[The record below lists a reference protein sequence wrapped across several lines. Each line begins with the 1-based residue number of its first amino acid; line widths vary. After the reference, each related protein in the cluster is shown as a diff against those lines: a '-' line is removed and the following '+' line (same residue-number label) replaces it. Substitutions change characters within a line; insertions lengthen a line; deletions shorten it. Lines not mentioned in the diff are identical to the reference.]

1 VLRFVENRGESVVG
15 QAHDESVGGGN
26 PSAVRLAGTVKW
38 FDAVK
43 GYGFIVVS
51 DGGGDVLL
59 HKTVL
64 QQAGYEIVHEG
75 ASILCDAVKREK
87 GMQALRILQLD
98 DTAARAQPAR
108 RPVRP
113 QRPSRPAGAPGAAE
127 GDFVAAEV
135 KWFNRV
141 KGYGFVTRGPDTP
154 DVFVHAETLR
164 RSGIDELQP
173 GQQVRVRIG
182 EGQRGPLV
190 AELELAD

>member
-1 VLRFVENRGESVVG
+1 MVG
-15 QAHDESVGGGN
+15 QAHDESVGGGQ

-43 GYGFIVVS
+43 GYGFIVAS

-64 QQAGYEIVHEG
+64 QQAGYDIVHEG
-75 ASILCDAVKREK
+75 ASVLCDVVRREK

-98 DTAARAQPAR
+98 ESTARPQAAR
-108 RPVRP
+108 RPARP
-113 QRPSRPAGAPGAAE
+113 QRPLRRAGEPVAGE
-127 GDFVAAEV
+127 GELVGAEV

-190 AELELAD
+190 SEIELAD

>member
-1 VLRFVENRGESVVG
+1 MVS
-15 QAHDESVGGGN
+15 QAHDESVGGGQ

-43 GYGFIVVS
+43 GYGFIVAS
-51 DGGGDVLL
+51 DGAGDVLL

-75 ASILCDAVKREK
+75 ASIVCDVVRREK
-87 GMQALRILQLD
+87 GMQALRVLEVD
-98 DTAARAQPAR
+98 DSTARAQPGR

-113 QRPSRPAGAPGAAE
+113 PRPARPPGAPHA
-127 GDFVAAEV
+127 GDGEFVGAEV

-182 EGQRGPLV
+182 QGERGPLV
-190 AELELAD
+190 SDIQLAD

>member
-1 VLRFVENRGESVVG
+1 VVG
-15 QAHDESVGGGN
+15 QAHDESGGGH

-43 GYGFIVVS
+43 GYGFIVAS

-75 ASILCDAVKREK
+75 ASILCDAVRREK

-98 DTAARAQPAR
+98 DSTARAQAAR
-108 RPVRP
+108 RPARP
-113 QRPSRPAGAPGAAE
+113 QRPPRPVPIGVGE
-127 GDFVAAEV
+127 GELVAAEV

-141 KGYGFVTRGPDTP
+141 KGYGFVTRGPETP

-164 RSGIDELQP
+164 RGGIDELQP

-182 EGQRGPLV
+182 QGQRGPLALDV
-190 AELELAD
+190 HLPD